1 MAPPREQPGDDDRDH
16 EDATVEQLLDE
27 GLRTV
32 QLEPG
37 DARCPAEQSRAR
49 VASLPEMAGPGGQP
63 IVEPWAHAPRF
74 SYLLKQVERAG
85 RGALDRVARHHSI
98 TAAQYTALSV
108 LARHPGMS
116 SAQLGRRSFA
126 SPQSANELVVA
137 LERRKLVVRRAS
149 AVNRRVLGIY
159 LTPAGGE
166 VLEACDAEVAA
177 MELRM
182 LRLLDPDEREL
193 MRDLLERCLYGLLH
207 EPGPRPADPPV
218 APTALR

>member
-1 MAPPREQPGDDDRDH
+1 
-16 EDATVEQLLDE
+16 
-27 GLRTV
+27 
-32 QLEPG
+32 
-37 DARCPAEQSRAR
+37 
-49 VASLPEMAGPGGQP
+49 MAGLGGQP
-63 IVEPWAHAPRF
+63 VDEPLGQEPRF

-137 LERRKLVVRRAS
+137 LERRRLVTRRAS
-149 AVNRRVLGIY
+149 TANRRILGIY
-159 LTPAGGE
+159 LTPFGGE
-166 VLEACDAEVAA
+166 VLAACDAEVAA

-182 LRLLDPDEREL
+182 LRLLDPAEREL
-193 MRDLLERCLYGLLH
+193 MRDLLERCLHGLLH
-207 EPGPRPADPPV
+207 EPGPRPADPPSPEP
-218 APTALR
+218 AWR